1 MSVFDACDYD
11 DHEQVVYCR
20 DPESGLFGLIAIHNT
35 ARGPALG
42 GCRMWPYASEEE
54 GLRDALRLSRG
65 MTYKSAMANLALG
78 GGKSVI
84 FGDPRKDKSEALM
97 RAMGRHVERLGGRY
111 IAAED
116 AGTSVPDLQAMA
128 KETAHVAGIAE
139 RATAD
144 GIRSGD
150 PSPATAYGVYIGIR
164 ASVKHRLGVDDL
176 SGLRI
181 AVQGVGSVGLRVA
194 RHLQQSGA
202 TLLVSDIYPQAAA
215 QAVNEL
221 GATAVDAQSIHSLDV
236 DVFAPCALGAVINDE
251 TVSQIRASVI
261 AGSANNQLERDEH
274 GRRLAERDILY
285 APDYVINAGGI
296 IDVACERDGSDRDR
310 LVSRIEAIGTTLTE
324 IFQRADVHGEPTN
337 TIADRIAEE
346 RFQNTSVLE
355 EARVASF

>member
-1 MSVFDACDYD
+1 MTVFDARDFD
-11 DHEQVVYCR
+11 DHEQIVFCR
-20 DPESGLFGLIAIHNT
+20 DPERGLFGLIAVHNT
-35 ARGPALG
+35 TLGPALG
-42 GCRMWPYASEEE
+42 GCRMWPYRNEEE

-116 AGTSVPDLQAMA
+116 SGTGVPDLKAMA
-128 KETAHVAGIAE
+128 RETAHVAGIAE

-150 PSPATAYGVYIGIR
+150 PSLATAYGVFVGIR
-164 ASVKHRLGVDDL
+164 SAVAHRLGVDDL

-181 AVQGVGSVGLRVA
+181 AVQGMGSVGLRVA

-202 TLLVSDIYPQAAA
+202 ELFVCDIYPQAVA
-215 QAVNEL
+215 QAVDEL
-221 GATAVDAQSIHSLDV
+221 GATAVAADAIHSLDV
-236 DVFAPCALGAVINDE
+236 DVFSPCALGAVINDG
-251 TVSQIRASVI
+251 TIDQIRAQVI
-261 AGSANNQLERDEH
+261 AGSANNQLECDEH
-274 GRRLAERDILY
+274 GRRLAERGITY

-296 IDVACERDGSDRDR
+296 IDVACDRDGSDRDQ
-310 LVSRIEAIGTTLTE
+310 LMARIEAIGTTLMQ
-324 IFQRADVHGEPTN
+324 IFERADADAEPTN
-337 TIADRIAEE
+337 VVADRIAEE
-346 RFQNTSVLE
+346 RLRAPMLHEQM
-355 EARVASF
+355 RVASL